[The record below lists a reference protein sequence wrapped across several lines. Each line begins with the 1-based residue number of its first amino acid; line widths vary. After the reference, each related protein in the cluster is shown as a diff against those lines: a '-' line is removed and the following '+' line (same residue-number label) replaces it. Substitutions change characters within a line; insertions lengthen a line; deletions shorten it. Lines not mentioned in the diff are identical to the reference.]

1 MFEGRGATAK
11 LRVFNFRIIAIVIQ
25 FFQEVERMGGRKLHL
40 KCVARMI
47 PLVHVSLLIYKI
59 SVLTSAKYDQIK
71 ICDKEKFQEF
81 TEIVTSH
88 SGDQTL
94 MRAMTTF

>member
-1 MFEGRGATAK
+1 MLEGRGTTAK

-47 PLVHVSLLIYKI
+47 PLFQASL
-59 SVLTSAKYDQIK
+59 
-71 ICDKEKFQEF
+71 
-81 TEIVTSH
+81 
-88 SGDQTL
+88 
-94 MRAMTTF
+94 

>member
-1 MFEGRGATAK
+1 MRCKNDSTFSCE
-11 LRVFNFRIIAIVIQ
+11 
-25 FFQEVERMGGRKLHL
+25 
-40 KCVARMI
+40 
-47 PLVHVSLLIYKI
+47 SLICKI
-59 SVLTSAKYDQIK
+59 SVFPSAKYDQIK

-88 SGDQTL
+88 SGDETL